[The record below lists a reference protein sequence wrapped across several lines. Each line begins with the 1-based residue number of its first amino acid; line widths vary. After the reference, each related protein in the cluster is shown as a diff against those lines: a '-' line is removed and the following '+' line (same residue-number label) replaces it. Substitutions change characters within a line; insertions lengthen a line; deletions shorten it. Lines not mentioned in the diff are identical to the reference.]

1 MLFISEFPGF
11 NADKLYEK
19 CTVDVSDQPYSGPL
33 LSANVERER
42 KGKREWGGKRV
53 ARLSSKRKIAEPLVR
68 GLSPT
73 PLLSAAQC
81 CLTSQSGQDE
91 VWPAW
96 YERDRW

>member
-1 MLFISEFPGF
+1 MKKGV
-11 NADKLYEK
+11 KL
-19 CTVDVSDQPYSGPL
+19 
-33 LSANVERER
+33 
-42 KGKREWGGKRV
+42 
-53 ARLSSKRKIAEPLVR
+53 IAEPLVR

-96 YERDRW
+96 YERDRWMVAGRALMNCWCGLFSSLWFLK